1 MKISYDELEDKA
13 REILEDNDEL
23 FNDVCEDLDAWDG
36 FLDDDRLYPMCE
48 LEELYSGMNLIEF
61 LELIDGNDFDVNDE
75 YFYHDIYGL
84 HSTDDRDYKAVKSV
98 EEVLD
103 ALKDNY
109 MHCDYSLR
117 GEFLGDILEALDEC
131 ADYYEFDE
139 ENETVEAI
147 EEDEDEE

>member
-13 REILEDNDEL
+13 REILEDYDEL
-23 FNDVCEDLDAWDG
+23 FNNVCEDLDSWDG

-48 LEELYSGMNLIEF
+48 LEDLYGGMNLMEF
-61 LELIDGNDFDVNDE
+61 ADLISGNDFDTSDE

-84 HSTDDRDYKAVKSV
+84 HSTDDKDYKNVKDVS
-98 EEVLD
+98 EVLD

-109 MHCDYSLR
+109 IHCDYSLQ
-117 GEFLGDILEALDEC
+117 GEFLGEILEALDEC

-147 EEDEDEE
+147 DEE

>member
-23 FNDVCEDLDAWDG
+23 FNEVCEDLDAWDG
-36 FLDDDRLYPMCE
+36 FLDDDRLYHMCE
-48 LEELYSGMNLIEF
+48 LDDLYSGMSLTEFVDLIYGNEF
-61 LELIDGNDFDVNDE
+61 NINDE

-84 HSTDDRDYKAVKSV
+84 HSTDDRDYKQVKDIS
-98 EEVLD
+98 EVLD

-109 MHCDYSLR
+109 MHCDYSLQ
-117 GEFLGDILEALDEC
+117 FLGDILEALDEC

-139 ENETVEAI
+139 DNETVEAI
-147 EEDEDEE
+147 EEDEE

>member
-13 REILEDNDEL
+13 REILEDYDEL
-23 FNDVCEDLDAWDG
+23 FNNVCEDLDDWDG
-36 FLDDDRLYPMCE
+36 FLGDDRLYQMGE
-48 LEELYSGMNLIEF
+48 LEDLYSGTSLIDFIELIE
-61 LELIDGNDFDVNDE
+61 GNEFNVNDE

-84 HSTDDRDYKAVKSV
+84 HSTDDKDYKNVRGVS
-98 EEVLD
+98 EVLD

-139 ENETVEAI
+139 DNETVEAI
-147 EEDEDEE
+147 EDEDEE